1 MDVTVRTG
9 STKADRDLFLTSLEL
24 TSANGETVC
33 FVLEVHSGEKE
44 AATVE
49 RESEAIVRHALLET
63 EGDPSE
69 RLDDTLKEMNG
80 LLKGMLVARAIDDV
94 HMLIAILDREGT
106 LHVSHAGRA
115 EAYLVRKGMASQIT
129 EYSGKP
135 TPAFVHIASGVLQS
149 GDAIILS
156 TQRLLRSL
164 TPAQLAT
171 HASKGSTSLD
181 TLIRTLETDSQH
193 AALALLL
200 PSGPVRS
207 ASRRQEREEE
217 MEEEY
222 VAPNRRRDTRG
233 GSGIMSGITSVLA
246 ALPRPSRETMS
257 KVGSAG
263 RKALKKGTAG
273 AAALPDLKNAAFVTR
288 SAAFVQ
294 GVLRDLKDP
303 RRRQRA
309 HLLIL
314 AGAIGALVVIW
325 MIVQLFTFSERSK
338 TKAELQALIDQINTQ
353 LQTAENRRLMGDM
366 DSANAILTQ
375 AEERAKQ
382 VVDNESGL
390 FRVDAY
396 NLLQTIMAKREEINN
411 ILRISPRM
419 VANLSAKSPDILGS
433 GMVGLG
439 DGEFQVNDRQNL
451 YRVLLNTVEDPVRL
465 SDDVLVLDG
474 SNFSRFLSQ
483 VYLMT
488 GNSVIEWNGNQ
499 ATTMKTDDPKGWASG
514 TAISAYL
521 RFLYMLSPQDNQIYK
536 YERLTDR
543 YSAPVG
549 YNVNGDLKGAIDM
562 AIDGNVYVLKQGGT
576 IVKLFRGEAEPYV
589 IRKAPDGLLK
599 NATKLFKLPEGN
611 MYVLDSENKR
621 VVVISD
627 GGSSGEASYLKQF
640 VLEGEQMGQLKDLY
654 VDPDEAHLYVMDEK
668 RVWVI
673 DLQQTGNN
681 ASAST
686 SVGQ

>member
-9 STKADRDLFLTSLEL
+9 STKAAGDLFLTSLEL

-33 FVLEVHSGEKE
+33 FVLEVHSEERE

-49 RESEAIVRHALLET
+49 RESEAIIRHALLET

-80 LLKGMLVARAIDDV
+80 LLKGMLVSRAIDDV
-94 HMLIAILDREGT
+94 HMLIGILDRDGT

-115 EAYLVRKGMASQIT
+115 EAYLVRKGVASQIT

-135 TPAFVHIASGVLQS
+135 TPAFVHIASGALQA
-149 GDAIILS
+149 GDAVILS

-171 HASKGSTSLD
+171 HASKGSTSID
-181 TLIRTLETDSQH
+181 TLIRTLETDDQH
-193 AALALLL
+193 AALALML
-200 PSGPVRS
+200 PNGPVRS
-207 ASRRQEREEE
+207 SRKEAAE
-217 MEEEY
+217 EEEY
-222 VAPNRRRDTRG
+222 EAPVNRRRDTRRG
-233 GSGIMSGITSVLA
+233 TGVMASLGSLTFL
-246 ALPRPSRETMS
+246 LPSRQTMS
-257 KVGSAG
+257 KVGSLG
-263 RKALKKGTAG
+263 RTALKKGTAG
-273 AAALPDLKNAAFVTR
+273 AAALPGLRNAAFVTN
-288 SAAFVQ
+288 SVAFVQ

-314 AGAIGALVVIW
+314 AGAVGALVVIW
-325 MIVQLFTFSERSK
+325 MVVQLFTFSERSK
-338 TKAELQALIDQINTQ
+338 TRAELQTLIEQINTQ

-382 VVDNESGL
+382 VMDNESSL
-390 FRVDAY
+390 FRVDALD
-396 NLLQTIMAKREEINN
+396 LLETIRAKREEINN
-411 ILRISPRM
+411 ILRLSPRM
-419 VANLSAKSPDILGS
+419 VANVSAKTSDVLGS

-439 DGEFQVNDRQNL
+439 DGEFIVHDRQSL

-465 SDDVLVLDG
+465 SDDVLILDG
-474 SNFSRFLSQ
+474 SNFSRFQSQ
-483 VYLMT
+483 AFLMT

-499 ATTMKTDDPKGWASG
+499 ATTMKTDDPQGWEGG

-521 RFLYMLSPQDNQIYK
+521 RFLYMLSPEDNQIYK

-543 YSAPVG
+543 YGSPVG
-549 YNVNGDLKGAIDM
+549 YNVNGDLKGALDM
-562 AIDGNVYVLKQGGT
+562 AIDGNVYVLKDNGT
-576 IVKLFRGEAEPYV
+576 IVKLFRGEAQPYV
-589 IRKAPDGLLK
+589 IRKAPDGLL
-599 NATKLFKLPEGN
+599 NDATKIFKLPEGN

-627 GGSSGEASYLKQF
+627 GGTAGEASYLRQF
-640 VLEGEQMGQLKDLY
+640 VLEGEQLGALKDLY

-681 ASAST
+681 ASA
-686 SVGQ
+686 GAQ

>member
-44 AATVE
+44 AATIE

-80 LLKGMLVARAIDDV
+80 LLKGMLVSRAIDDV
-94 HMLIAILDREGT
+94 HMLIAILDRDDT

-135 TPAFVHIASGVLQS
+135 TPAFVHIASGALQP
-149 GDAIILS
+149 GDAVVLS

-164 TPAQLAT
+164 TPAQLASHT
-171 HASKGSTSLD
+171 SKGSTSLD
-181 TLIRTLETDSQH
+181 ALIRTLETDSQH

-207 ASRRQEREEE
+207 ASRRQEEEE

-222 VAPNRRRDTRG
+222 AAPNRRRDTRA
-233 GSGIMSGITSVLA
+233 SGRGLFANVTSLLSA
-246 ALPRPSRETMS
+246 IPRPSRETMS
-257 KVGSAG
+257 KVGTAG
-263 RKALKKGTAG
+263 RKALKKGTAS
-273 AAALPDLKNAAFVTR
+273 AAALPDLKNAAFVTT
-288 SAAFVQ
+288 SVAFVQ
-294 GVLRDLKDP
+294 GVMRDLKDP

-314 AGAIGALVVIW
+314 AAAIGALIVIW
-325 MIVQLFTFSERSK
+325 MLVQLFTFSERSK

-382 VVDNESGL
+382 VVDNESGI

-439 DGEFQVNDRQNL
+439 DGEFQINDRQNL

-474 SNFSRFLSQ
+474 SNFSRFQSQ

-543 YSAPVG
+543 YGAPVG

-621 VVVISD
+621 VIVISD
-627 GGSSGEASYLKQF
+627 GGQTGEASYLKQF